1 MRSVERL
8 SARQARRIALAA
20 QGFGDQRP
28 AGRVDLRHA
37 RKVLGHIG
45 LLQIDSVNVLVRS
58 HELPLFSRLGPYPR
72 SIVTDLTE
80 RKHELFEYWAHVASF
95 IPVELQPA
103 LRWRMERASG
113 EAWTHV
119 AAMEHKRPGYV
130 DAIEAEVAERGP
142 IAASELTDP
151 GVKQGPWWGWGDGK
165 SALEWLFWSG
175 RLVSAGRGNNFE
187 RIYDLPERVLPAWVL
202 AAPTPSLEEQQRTLL
217 MVSARALG
225 IGTARDVADYFRIK
239 VPEARPRLAE
249 LVEAGSLIPTKV
261 EGWPQTAYL
270 HPEAQLPR
278 WVRARALLSPF
289 DSLIW
294 ERERTERVFGMRV
307 RLEVYT
313 PAPKRVHGYYVLPFL
328 LGDALVARVDL
339 KRDTKASA
347 LRVLAAHAEPGV
359 DHMLVAEELA
369 VELRAMARWLGLDRV
384 EAADRGDLAPAL
396 RRALEGAG

>member
-1 MRSVERL
+1 
-8 SARQARRIALAA
+8 
-20 QGFGDQRP
+20 
-28 AGRVDLRHA
+28 
-37 RKVLGHIG
+37 
-45 LLQIDSVNVLVRS
+45 
-58 HELPLFSRLGPYPR
+58 
-72 SIVTDLTE
+72 
-80 RKHELFEYWAHVASF
+80 
-95 IPVELQPA
+95 
-103 LRWRMERASG
+103 
-113 EAWTHV
+113 
-119 AAMEHKRPGYV
+119 
-130 DAIEAEVAERGP
+130 
-142 IAASELTDP
+142 
-151 GVKQGPWWGWGDGK
+151 
-165 SALEWLFWSG
+165 
-175 RLVSAGRGNNFE
+175 
-187 RIYDLPERVLPAWVL
+187 VL
-202 AAPTPSLEEQQRTLL
+202 AAPTRSLEEQQRTLL

-359 DHMLVAEELA
+359 DHALVAEELA
-369 VELRAMARWLGLDRV
+369 VELRAMARWLSLDRV